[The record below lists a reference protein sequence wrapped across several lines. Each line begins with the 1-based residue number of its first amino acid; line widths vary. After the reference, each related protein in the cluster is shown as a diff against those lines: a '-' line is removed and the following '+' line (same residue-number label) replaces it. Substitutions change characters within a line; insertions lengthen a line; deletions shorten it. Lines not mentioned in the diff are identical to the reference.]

1 MSFRDPSLE
10 PGQPAHWPKQP
21 LAVVIERSE
30 VPLTDD
36 VGLWELIYASSKKL
50 SFEAYDDHMRVACEG
65 KLERQP
71 GTLPFWRIEPYRLL
85 KEATDLF
92 LQTQCGSLEDLK
104 WDELARS
111 ASEQLGR
118 HISADFLRERWS
130 AYVNVN
136 VVGPH
141 GSTTS
146 VGRKTLPYL
155 AELRR
160 KFPEWTLAEGED
172 SQLCQHILTS
182 KLTQPCL
189 VELIW
194 SYWHEEAM
202 LVQVM
207 NAISLRFQ
215 NRRGPGDRGVLTQ
228 LELDPLRPLSNLLW
242 GYVQDEQHRLSIKR
256 RAYEYD
262 HEYGL
267 QLVGK
272 AVRELRSAD
281 SRSTFLEGFHRLL
294 NLAAR
299 FYQQDDVT
307 TVRADAFP
315 LLNALKEVNIAL
327 GQGAGNQYG
336 DLQWVARGEMLMQQW
351 LLARPEMGSFLAG
364 RPSAIY
370 PAPWMDR
377 LETAKSLLGLSGP
390 SILHMS
396 NLAEMGERLLLSIR
410 FQNWTRIN
418 ETPRA
423 ANWARRFRSDVQ
435 GYIHAYH
442 AVTGVDLSAA
452 AVTDRIDTR
461 LPSLL
466 IQERLE
472 AFGRR

>member
-1 MSFRDPSLE
+1 MSSRESSLD
-10 PGQPAHWPKQP
+10 PGQHANWPRQP

-50 SFEAYDDHMRVACEG
+50 SFDAYDEHMRLACEG
-65 KLERQP
+65 KIP
-71 GTLPFWRIEPYRLL
+71 GLRLAGAMPFWRAEPYRLL
-85 KEATDLF
+85 KAATDLF
-92 LQTQCGSLEDLK
+92 LQTQCGSLNDFD
-104 WDELARS
+104 WHALARS
-111 ASEQLGR
+111 ASAELGR
-118 HISADFLRERWS
+118 HVSEDFLQQTWS
-130 AYVNVN
+130 SYVNVR
-136 VVGPH
+136 V
-141 GSTTS
+141 TS
-146 VGRKTLPYL
+146 ADGHSSSQKTLPYL
-155 AELRR
+155 AELRK
-160 KFPEWTLAEGED
+160 KFPEWTLADGED

-182 KLTQPCL
+182 KLTRPCL
-189 VELIW
+189 IELIW

-207 NAISLRFQ
+207 NAVSLRFQ
-215 NRRGPGDRGVLTQ
+215 NRRAPGDRGVLTQ

-242 GYVQDEQHRLSIKR
+242 GYVQDEQHRLSIQR

-272 AVRELRSAD
+272 AVRVLRSAD
-281 SRSTFLEGFHRLL
+281 SRSNFLEGFHRLL

-327 GQGAGNQYG
+327 GEGGGNQYG
-336 DLQWVARGEMLMQQW
+336 DLPWVARGEMLMQQW

-390 SILHMS
+390 SVLHMT

-418 ETPRA
+418 DVARA

-442 AVTGVDLSAA
+442 AATGVDLSASS
-452 AVTDRIDTR
+452 VTDRIDTR
-461 LPSLL
+461 LPSQLM
-466 IQERLE
+466 QERLE
-472 AFGRR
+472 AFARR